1 MLLNLQNQ
9 IRTVIEKSLTR
20 FFDGATMPS
29 VDVEVPSDK
38 AHGEFSS
45 NIALK
50 ATKLLKRPPLE
61 VAASFR
67 DAILEGLK
75 KQGLSD
81 TIEKIEVFKPGFI
94 NFYISNK
101 AVCSILEETLHAK
114 DDYGR
119 SDFGQKKKINIEFV
133 SANPTGP
140 LSVAHARQAAVGD
153 ALANI
158 FNFIGFDAVKEYY
171 LNDEGNQINIL
182 GKSVYLRALE
192 RLGEKQ
198 DFPEDCYQG
207 QYIYDMADTFLAG
220 RKIKTVEELN
230 AVNPGIIRQ
239 FAVSYLMDVIKQEL
253 RDFGVNFDVW
263 SPQSVIAD
271 EDHIKKTF
279 NDLKAKGHIYEKDGA
294 MWFNTTQYGDDK
306 DRVVKK
312 SDGTYT
318 YFMPDI
324 VYHQDKF
331 KRGFTKVFNL
341 LGPDHHGYIP
351 RLTAAVQALGQPKDA
366 IRVLI
371 VQLATLFRDG
381 QPVKMSTRFGQYVT
395 MREVMEE
402 VGVDASRF
410 FFMMRLVD
418 AHLDFDLEL
427 AKKETPENP
436 VYYIQYAHARTYSIE
451 EKANTIGLYHAKSSH
466 FKFLSEPEEM
476 DLIKKIG
483 HFPKILLMCWNQ
495 ADVFALVNY
504 LQELAAAFHRFYD
517 RHRVI
522 DAEKPELSVERL
534 ALVHGARIVIANGL
548 RLLGVSTPK
557 KM

>member
-1 MLLNLQNQ
+1 MFLKLQNQ
-9 IRTVIEKSLTR
+9 IRNVIQNSLTP
-20 FFDGATMPS
+20 FFDGTEMPS
-29 VDVEVPSDK
+29 VDVEVPADK
-38 AHGEFSS
+38 AHGEFST
-45 NIALK
+45 NIALR
-50 ATKLLKRPPLE
+50 ATKILKRPPMD

-67 DAILEGLK
+67 DAILAGLAS
-75 KQGLSD
+75 QGLTD
-81 TIEKIEVFKPGFI
+81 KVEKIEVFKPGFI

-101 AVCSILEETLHAK
+101 AVCEILAETLHAK
-114 DDYGR
+114 DNYGR
-119 SDFGQKKKINIEFV
+119 SNFGEKRKINIEFV

-158 FNFIGFDAVKEYY
+158 FNFIGFTAIKEYY
-171 LNDEGNQINIL
+171 VNDEGNQINIL
-182 GKSVYLRALE
+182 GRSVNLRALE
-192 RLGEKQ
+192 RLGEKH

-220 RKIKTVEELN
+220 RKIRTVEDLN
-230 AVNPGIIRQ
+230 ALNPAVIRQ
-239 FAVSYLMDVIKQEL
+239 FAVNYLLDVIKEEL
-253 RDFGVNFDVW
+253 NDFGVSFDVW
-263 SPQSVIAD
+263 SHQSEIAGD
-271 EDHIKKTF
+271 EQIKKTF
-279 NDLKAKGHIYEKDGA
+279 EDLKSKGHIYEQDGA
-294 MWFNTTQYGDDK
+294 MWFKTTQYGDDK

-312 SDGTYT
+312 SDGSYT

-331 KRGFTKVFNL
+331 RRGFEKVFNL

-395 MREVMEE
+395 LREVIEE

-410 FFMMRLVD
+410 FFLMRLVD

-451 EKANTIGLYHAKSSH
+451 EKANAVGLYHAK
-466 FKFLSEPEEM
+466 LSNLKYLVEPEEM

-483 HFPKILLMCWNQ
+483 HFPGILLICWRQ

-534 ALVHGARIVIANGL
+534 ALVHGARIVLANGL
-548 RLLGVSTPK
+548 KLLGVSTPK

>member
-9 IRTVIEKSLTR
+9 IRTVIQKSLMR
-20 FFDGATMPS
+20 FFDGTAMPV

-38 AHGEFSS
+38 SHGEFSS

-50 ATKLLKRPPLE
+50 STKLLKRPPLE

-67 DAILEGLK
+67 DAILEALNEEGIGDK
-75 KQGLSD
+75 
-81 TIEKIEVFKPGFI
+81 IEKIEVFKPGFI

-101 AVCSILEETLHAK
+101 AICQILEETLHAK
-114 DDYGR
+114 ENYGA
-119 SDFGQKKKINIEFV
+119 SDFGKNRKINIEFV

-158 FNFIGFDAVKEYY
+158 FKFIGFQATKEYY
-171 LNDEGNQINIL
+171 VNDEGNQINIL
-182 GKSVYLRALE
+182 GRSVHLRAMD

-198 DFPEDCYQG
+198 EFPEECYQG

-220 RKIKTVEELN
+220 RKIKTVAELTALDP
-230 AVNPGIIRQ
+230 AVIRQ
-239 FAVSYLMDVIKQEL
+239 FAVDYLMDVIKDEL
-253 RDFGVNFDVW
+253 RDFGVTFDVW
-263 SPQSVIAD
+263 SHQSQVAGD
-271 EDHIKKTF
+271 EQIKKTLD
-279 NDLKAKGHIYEKDGA
+279 DLKGKGHIYEQDGA
-294 MWFNTTQYGDDK
+294 LWFKTTQYGDDK

-312 SDGTYT
+312 SDGSYT

-331 KRGFTKVFNL
+331 RRGFVKVFNL
-341 LGPDHHGYIP
+341 WGPDHHGYIP
-351 RLTAAVQALGQPKDA
+351 RLTAAVQALGQPKEA
-366 IRVLI
+366 LQVLI

-381 QPVKMSTRFGQYVT
+381 QEVLMSTRRGQYIT

-451 EKANTIGLYHAKSSH
+451 EKANAVGLYHAKLSH
-466 FKFLSEPEEM
+466 FQYLSEPEEM
-476 DLIKKIG
+476 DLMTKIG
-483 HFPKILLMCWNQ
+483 HFPNILLMCWRQ

-534 ALVHGARIVIANGL
+534 ALVCGARIVIANGL
-548 RLLGVSTPK
+548 KLLGVSTPK